1 MVIFLVESYFFFLAE
16 ISVYK
21 LRMKIVDTYI
31 CTFPLLSIKVT
42 YIFVSTMT
50 HESVIQKILKS
61 HCNDA
66 RSSKY
71 KRVYA
76 TMSQRSRKY
85 RESRLFLLEKFSNSR
100 RFYRFYAVLF
110 SFGRRNVLLLFPLAF
125 SVLLLYATVQNVRS
139 IYDVSTYTS
148 KICLSVRYFRE
159 RNIYCLCN
167 YDIKY

>member
-21 LRMKIVDTYI
+21 LETR
-31 CTFPLLSIKVT
+31 
-42 YIFVSTMT
+42 
-50 HESVIQKILKS
+50 ESVIQKILKF

-71 KRVYA
+71 KRVVYV

-85 RESRLFLLEKFSNSR
+85 RESRLFLLEKFSNSK
-100 RFYRFYAVLF
+100 RFYRFYTVLF

-125 SVLLLYATVQNVRS
+125 SVVLLYATVQNVQS
-139 IYDVSTYTS
+139 ICDVCTYAF
-148 KICLSVRYFRE
+148 KICLPVRYFRE
-159 RNIYCLCN
+159 RNIYCLD

>member
-1 MVIFLVESYFFFLAE
+1 MIIFLVESYFFFLAE

-21 LRMKIVDTYI
+21 LRMKIVNTYI

-76 TMSQRSRKY
+76 TMSHYEITQVSRKSTIFTW
-85 RESRLFLLEKFSNSR
+85 EIFKLETILSI
-100 RFYRFYAVLF
+100 
-110 SFGRRNVLLLFPLAF
+110 
-125 SVLLLYATVQNVRS
+125 LYGF
-139 IYDVSTYTS
+139 I
-148 KICLSVRYFRE
+148 
-159 RNIYCLCN
+159 
-167 YDIKY
+167 